1 MVKGPPGMKRILGGA
16 AAETGLS
23 VTSVLSFFSRRGLIC
38 IRRSLSSRAVSRTIP
53 ARGGF
58 LKRSVTIVDIAKRAG
73 VSFKTVS
80 RVLNGAP
87 TVAVEFRRKVD
98 AVMRELD
105 YKPIR
110 AARLL
115 RGDRK
120 STCLNS
126 RH

>member
-1 MVKGPPGMKRILGGA
+1 MKRILGGA

-87 TVAVEFRRKVD
+87 TVADELRRQVEA
-98 AVMRELD
+98 AVREID
-105 YKPIR
+105 YKPNPPAPLPR
-110 AARLL
+110 GGQAPAVGLL
-115 RGDRK
+115 GGAQ
-120 STCLNS
+120 
-126 RH
+126 